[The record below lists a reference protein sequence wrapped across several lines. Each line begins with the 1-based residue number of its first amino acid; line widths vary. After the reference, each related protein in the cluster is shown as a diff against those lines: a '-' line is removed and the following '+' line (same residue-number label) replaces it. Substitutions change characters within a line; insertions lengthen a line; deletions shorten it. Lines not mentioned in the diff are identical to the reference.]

1 MADKEFSIEESFEK
15 IESIISEL
23 ESGKVN
29 LNDSID
35 LYSNGVKLLKE
46 CKSHLEGVEK
56 EIIVLTAA
64 EDVEGEENE

>member
-15 IESIISEL
+15 IENMISEL

-56 EIIVLTAA
+56 EIIVLTA